1 MLRVATEHICDGMQ
15 LAVAVFNPRQPDHV
29 LLKPGYELNAEI
41 RDRLTEL
48 RINQVF
54 VRCPALDEVGKYIRP
69 EMIQHRATLAG
80 HLVGAFNQMQ
90 TESHPDLNYHDY
102 VNTINDIVELLIAH
116 PASGLFFELPGGQ
129 DSPVLEHSLRVTY
142 LAVLMGVKLDS
153 YLIRQRRHLR
163 PHHARDVR
171 NLGLGAMMHDIGLL
185 QLPDELQTLDE
196 PDHEMWREHVR
207 LGLKLVGQSVA
218 PSVRAVV
225 FQHHQAF
232 DGTGW
237 PVLQKRDG
245 TLAALIG
252 EQIHVFARIVAAAK
266 MFDMLCD
273 SPDGRRQPVAAL
285 RAMLEPENADK
296 LDPVVLEVLFKV
308 TPPFPPGCAVTLSDG
323 RTGVVVSHNVAQP
336 CRPRVHLFDEI
347 DHTLDAGAGAVLD
360 LNAEDESLF
369 ITRVDDEPVTEHL
382 FELPDPTELITR
394 AAHKRYASASTA
406 DAPR

>member
-1 MLRVATEHICDGMQ
+1 MLRVATDQIRDGMQ
-15 LAVAVFNPRQPDHV
+15 LAVAVFNPRQPEHV

-80 HLVGAFNQMQ
+80 HMVAAFNQMQ
-90 TESHPDLNYHDY
+90 NESHPDLNYRDY
-102 VNTINDIVELLIAH
+102 VDTINDIIELLIAH
-116 PASGLFFELPGGQ
+116 PASGLFFDLPGGP

-142 LAVLMGVKLDS
+142 LAVLMGVKLDA
-153 YLIRQRRHLR
+153 YLIGQRRHLR
-163 PHHARDVR
+163 AHHARDVR

-185 QLPDELQTLDE
+185 RLPDELQTLEEQD
-196 PDHEMWREHVR
+196 DDLWREHVR
-207 LGLKLVGQSVA
+207 LGLQLVGQSVA

-237 PVLQKRDG
+237 PDLHRRDG
-245 TLAALIG
+245 SVTPLTG

-266 MFDMLCD
+266 RFDLLCEA
-273 SPDGRRQPVAAL
+273 PDGRRLPVAAL
-285 RAMLEPENADK
+285 RAMLEPENRDK
-296 LDPVVLEVLFKV
+296 IDPVVLEALFKV
-308 TPPFPPGCAVTLSDG
+308 TPPFPLGGAVTLSDG
-323 RTGVVVSHNVAQP
+323 RTGVVVSHNAPQP

-347 DHTLDAGAGAVLD
+347 DHTLGAGAGAVCD
-360 LNAEDESLF
+360 LAEEDEAVH
-369 ITRVDDEPVTEHL
+369 ITHADGEPVADDL
-382 FELPDPTELITR
+382 FEMPTLTELLTR
-394 AAHKRYASASTA
+394 AAHKRVASV
-406 DAPR
+406 